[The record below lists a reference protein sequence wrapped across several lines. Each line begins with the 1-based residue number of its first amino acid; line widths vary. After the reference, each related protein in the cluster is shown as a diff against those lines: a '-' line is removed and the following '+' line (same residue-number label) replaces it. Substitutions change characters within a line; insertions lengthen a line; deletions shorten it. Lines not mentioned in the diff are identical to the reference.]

1 MEIEYSEPPRSSEEE
16 DKLGRSVKKFKENVG
31 VRHFDQYRAPISYKD
46 TLVAKIDDKEDETEM
61 EPLIEGMVDIT
72 LSRETMVRIREPWSK
87 VLIVKVF
94 GRTIGYNYLTY
105 KLNALWKP
113 VAKMVCVDLGRDFF
127 LIRFSCDD
135 DFDKVLK
142 GGPWFIGG
150 HFLAIRPWE
159 PYFKA
164 AEAKLTSV
172 AVWVKFPELPI
183 EFYDRSILKEI
194 GSAIGLVL
202 RIDAYT
208 TSGLRGNYARLY
220 VQVDLEKPLINMLR
234 IGKCKQSVL
243 YEGISALCFN
253 CGRLGH
259 TQDKCCYNKGSVW
272 IALIVAES

>member
-220 VQVDLEKPLINMLR
+220 VQLSASTVDVLVIPKINVA
-234 IGKCKQSVL
+234 I
-243 YEGISALCFN
+243 I
-253 CGRLGH
+253 
-259 TQDKCCYNKGSVW
+259 KGPFG
-272 IALIVAES
+272 